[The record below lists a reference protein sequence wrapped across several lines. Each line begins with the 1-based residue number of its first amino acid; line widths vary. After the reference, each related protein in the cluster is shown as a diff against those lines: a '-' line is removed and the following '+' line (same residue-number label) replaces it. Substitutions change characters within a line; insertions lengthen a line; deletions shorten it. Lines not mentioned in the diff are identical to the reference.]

1 MSNQLSPRLV
11 AIVDDDES
19 VQYALQDLLEAVGLS
34 ARCFG
39 SAEEFLNS
47 GQQNLVGCL
56 ISDIRMPGMNGI
68 ELHRHLVNSNCK
80 VPVIFMTA
88 HGYDDRARSEV
99 NPDWTV
105 ACLHKP
111 FGEDELLAAV
121 WAALELQPGTETK
134 S

>member
-1 MSNQLSPRLV
+1 MNAHLLV
-11 AIVDDDES
+11 SIVDDDES
-19 VQYALQDLLEAVGLS
+19 VQIALQDLLEAVGLS
-34 ARCFG
+34 VQRFG

-47 GQQNLVGCL
+47 GQQYQVGCL
-56 ISDIRMPGMNGI
+56 ISDIRMPGMSGI
-68 ELHRHLVNSNCK
+68 ELHRHLVARNCK

-105 ACLHKP
+105 ACLNKP
-111 FGEDELLAAV
+111 FGEDELLDAV
-121 WAALELQPGTETK
+121 WAALELKQGTETK